1 MNVWFEKTGRKES
14 GERMMKKRKLAIFF
28 PGGKYGTQ
36 APLFYY
42 ADLVMA
48 KKGYEVL
55 EISYDDLAVGSSDWI
70 NQTREQIWGRL
81 KQIDF
86 SAYADLVMAKKGYE
100 VLEISYDDLAVGSSD
115 WINQTR
121 EQIWGRLKQIDF
133 SAYGE
138 IVLVAKSIGTVLAGW
153 IREKINKDVKVI
165 FLTPLKG
172 AFEYMDQ
179 KNSLVIAG
187 TLDRLLAKEEL
198 AEYCQKNGICFHQFE
213 GAGHAIVNRKDP
225 IKSAEILTSIVKL
238 YDAFIPD

>member
-86 SAYADLVMAKKGYE
+86 SAY
-100 VLEISYDDLAVGSSD
+100 
-115 WINQTR
+115 
-121 EQIWGRLKQIDF
+121 
-133 SAYGE
+133 GE

-172 AFEYMDQ
+172 SFEYMDQ

-198 AEYCQKNGICFHQFE
+198 SEYCQKNGICFHQFE

>member
-36 APLFYY
+36 APLFY
-42 ADLVMA
+42 
-48 KKGYEVL
+48 
-55 EISYDDLAVGSSDWI
+55 
-70 NQTREQIWGRL
+70 
-81 KQIDF
+81 
-86 SAYADLVMAKKGYE
+86 YADLVMAKKGYE

-198 AEYCQKNGICFHQFE
+198 AEYCQKNEICFHQFE

>member
-86 SAYADLVMAKKGYE
+86 SAY
-100 VLEISYDDLAVGSSD
+100 
-115 WINQTR
+115 
-121 EQIWGRLKQIDF
+121 
-133 SAYGE
+133 GE

-172 AFEYMDQ
+172 SFEYMDQ

-238 YDAFIPD
+238 YDAFVPD

>member
-36 APLFYY
+36 APLFY
-42 ADLVMA
+42 
-48 KKGYEVL
+48 
-55 EISYDDLAVGSSDWI
+55 
-70 NQTREQIWGRL
+70 
-81 KQIDF
+81 
-86 SAYADLVMAKKGYE
+86 YADLVMAKKGYE

>member
-36 APLFYY
+36 APLFY
-42 ADLVMA
+42 
-48 KKGYEVL
+48 
-55 EISYDDLAVGSSDWI
+55 
-70 NQTREQIWGRL
+70 
-81 KQIDF
+81 
-86 SAYADLVMAKKGYE
+86 YADLVMAKKGYE

-213 GAGHAIVNRKDP
+213 GAGHAIVNRKNP

>member
-86 SAYADLVMAKKGYE
+86 SAY
-100 VLEISYDDLAVGSSD
+100 
-115 WINQTR
+115 
-121 EQIWGRLKQIDF
+121 
-133 SAYGE
+133 GE

-172 AFEYMDQ
+172 SFEYMDQ

>member
-86 SAYADLVMAKKGYE
+86 SAY
-100 VLEISYDDLAVGSSD
+100 
-115 WINQTR
+115 
-121 EQIWGRLKQIDF
+121 
-133 SAYGE
+133 GE
-138 IVLVAKSIGTVLAGW
+138 IVFVAKSIGTVLAGW

-172 AFEYMDQ
+172 SFEYMDQ